1 MPGLVNARVRFLYVA
16 CCILWGST
24 WLVIKL
30 GLRDLPPLLFAAP
43 RMDPAAALLFPFAVR
58 AGLLRLRRLDWL
70 AIGGIGLLQI
80 GIPYALLFAAQQWVP
95 SGLSAV
101 LFATFPVWLLLL
113 ARVILPNHLLRPRAV
128 AAAGLGLGGI
138 VILEVSAVRRPQ

>member
-1 MPGLVNARVRFLYVA
+1 MRALVNARVRFLYLA
-16 CCILWGST
+16 CCVLWGST

-30 GLRDLPPLLFAAP
+30 GLRGLPPLLFAAS
-43 RMDPAAALLFPFAVR
+43 RMSLAAALLFPFALR
-58 AGLLRLRRLDWL
+58 AGLLRLRGVDWL

-101 LFATFPVWLLLL
+101 LVAPFPFLPLLL
-113 ARVILPNHLLRPRAV
+113 PPGGPCHL
-128 AAAGLGLGGI
+128 
-138 VILEVSAVRRPQ
+138 